1 MTPFDP
7 QVDNH
12 SLEVSQLVFFFFCE
26 YHTSELTVATSRTL
40 TPNLSMKSAIK
51 NSSMESRTV
60 LKSESIS
67 NFQNI

>member
-12 SLEVSQLVFFFFCE
+12 SLEVSQLFFFFCE
-26 YHTSELTVATSRTL
+26 YHTSELIVATSRTL